1 MRHALATGSIAWP
14 PTAARDLRVR
24 VRRLGRVP
32 YAEGLCVQED
42 LVAARQEGLGRDTL
56 LLLEHPPVVTLGRGA
71 DESHLLLPR
80 KEMAGRG
87 VEVHDT
93 TRGGDVTY
101 HGPGQLV
108 GYAVLRLPPDLR
120 DLHRLL
126 RTMEEALIEAAGELG
141 IEAGRVEGLTGVWV
155 GREKLAAIGMRVARW
170 VTSHGFALN
179 VRGDLSGFDLII
191 PCGIRG
197 RGVTSLSRLL
207 GREVPLQEAAGAV
220 VRGFGRAFSARME
233 EA

>member
-1 MRHALATGSIAWP
+1 MKTTLVAPSIPSPQPSAGG
-14 PTAARDLRVR
+14 LRVR
-24 VRRLGRVP
+24 VRRLGRIP
-32 YAEGLCVQED
+32 YAEGLSVQEE
-42 LVAARQEGLGRDTL
+42 LVAARQEGLGDDTL
-56 LLLEHPPVVTLGRGA
+56 FLLEHPPVVTLGRGA

-80 KEMAGRG
+80 KEMAARG

-108 GYAVLRLPPDLR
+108 GYAVLRLPPDLQ

-126 RTMEEALIEAAGELG
+126 RTMEKALIEAARELG

-179 VRGDLSGFDLII
+179 VAGDLSGFDLIV

-207 GREVPLQEAAGAV
+207 GRDVTVPEAAGAV

>member
-1 MRHALATGSIAWP
+1 
-14 PTAARDLRVR
+14 
-24 VRRLGRVP
+24 
-32 YAEGLCVQED
+32 
-42 LVAARQEGLGRDTL
+42 
-56 LLLEHPPVVTLGRGA
+56 
-71 DESHLLLPR
+71 
-80 KEMAGRG
+80 
-87 VEVHDT
+87 
-93 TRGGDVTY
+93 
-101 HGPGQLV
+101 
-108 GYAVLRLPPDLR
+108 
-120 DLHRLL
+120 
-126 RTMEEALIEAAGELG
+126 MEESLIEAARELG

-179 VRGDLSGFDLII
+179 VSGDLSGFDLIV

-207 GREVPLQEAAGAV
+207 GRDVTVPEAAGAV